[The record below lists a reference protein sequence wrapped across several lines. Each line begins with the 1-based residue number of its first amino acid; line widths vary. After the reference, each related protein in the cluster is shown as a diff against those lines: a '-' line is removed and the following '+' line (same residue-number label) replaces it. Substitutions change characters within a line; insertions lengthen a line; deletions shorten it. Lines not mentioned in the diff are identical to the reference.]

1 MSGWLRLTVTGRVR
15 SCSSAAF
22 ARVTSTSSLF
32 SIRRMA
38 PAVSTWKWSGTHHVR
53 SRGTSASRRLPLVVR
68 TTISAAAEASST
80 TAFTSPAWCGFGDQ
94 LRSCCRQIDP
104 VAVGLNGMDPCAE
117 CFDGNVV
124 VRIDDDDRGVVTEFV
139 CAASHLRM
147 VVGDPCERLEGPA
160 GGPVGDLAPYR
171 STRPD
176 LLLLD

>member
-94 LRSCCRQIDP
+94 LRSCCRQSIQSPSDSTAWIHAP
-104 VAVGLNGMDPCAE
+104 SASMETSSSGLTMTIE
-117 CFDGNVV
+117 
-124 VRIDDDDRGVVTEFV
+124 
-139 CAASHLRM
+139 ASLPSSSAR
-147 VVGDPCERLEGPA
+147 RA
-160 GGPVGDLAPYR
+160 IYAW
-171 STRPD
+171 
-176 LLLLD
+176 